1 MEVDEENSV
10 STSVIDPSAA
20 VIEDQTTNS
29 AIDLIPIQPVQ
40 PIASIPTIPP
50 IITPPV
56 VPPIAPIPTIVPIIV
71 PPIAPIPTVNPSI
84 PCSLAS
90 LPVRPPIL
98 KPPQPQNGEVR
109 PSDSDPD
116 HDDSGPNQTTAGSA
130 AEYEISEQS
139 KQVRE
144 RQEKAMQELLMKR
157 RAAALAVPTS
167 DMAVRTRLRRL
178 EKWKE
183 GTCLRMLMAKLDAE
197 GQLDR
202 LMKAHEDEEAAASVT
217 KEEAG
222 DDIPYPFL
230 TEGSKALLQAR
241 GAIAK
246 YSVVR
251 AALRLQRARRR
262 RDDPDEDLDAEVD
275 WALRQAGSLV
285 LDCSEIGDDRPLSGC
300 SMPQVRKVCTLNG
313 HTERLTDVAF
323 SPIDNYISTGS
334 ADRTAKL
341 WNAEGHL
348 DRLARIAFHP
358 SGKYLG
364 TASYDKTWRLWDID
378 TGEELLLQ
386 EGHNRSMYGIS
397 FHHGGSLAATCG
409 LDALAGMGPS
419 VLSVSFSPNG
429 YHLATGC
436 EDNTC
441 CIWDL
446 RKRKSLYIIPAH
458 ANIIYQ
464 VKFEPQEG
472 YFLVTASYDTT
483 AKVWSSRDFK
493 PVKTLSGHEAQMD
506 SALQLFHVIGQSSYG
521 IMEVDEE
528 NSVSTSVTDP
538 SAAVIEDQTTNSAI
552 DLIPIQPVQP
562 IAPIPTIPPI
572 ITPPVVPPIAPI
584 PTIVPIITPPIVPPI
599 APIPTVNPSIPR
611 PLASLPVRPPILKP
625 PQPQNGEVRPSDS
638 DSDHDDSGPN
648 RTTAGSAAEYEISEQ
663 SKQVRERQ
671 EKAMQE
677 LLMKRRAA
685 ALAVPTNDMAVR
697 ARLRRLGE
705 PITLFGERE
714 MERRDR
720 LRMLMAKLDA
730 EGQLDRL
737 MKAHEDE
744 EAAASVT
751 KEEAEDDIQY
761 PFFTEGSKA
770 LLQARGEIAKY
781 SVVRAALRL
790 QRARRRRD
798 DPDEDLYAEVD
809 WALRQAGSLG
819 HTERLT
825 DVAFSPMD
833 NYISTGSADRT
844 AKLWNAEGS
853 LLKTFGGH
861 LDRLARIAFH
871 PSGKYLGTAS
881 YDKTWRLWDIDT
893 GEELLLQEGHSRSV
907 YGISF
912 HHDGSL
918 AATCGLDAL
927 ARVWDLRS
935 GRSILAL
942 EGHVKPVLSV
952 SFSPNGYHLATG
964 CEDNTCR
971 IWDLRKRKSL
981 YIIPAHANIISQVK
995 FEPQEGYF
1003 LVTASYDTTAKVWS
1017 SRDFKPVKT
1026 LSGHEAQVT
1035 SLDVVGDGQCI
1046 ATVSRDRTI
1055 KLWSS
1060 KSNGKEKA
1068 MDID

>member
-40 PIASIPTIPP
+40 PTASIPTIPP

-56 VPPIAPIPTIVPIIV
+56 VPPIAPIPTIVPIITPPIV

-84 PCSLAS
+84 PRPLAS

-109 PSDSDPD
+109 PSDSDSD
-116 HDDSGPNQTTAGSA
+116 HDDSGPNRTTAGSA

-139 KQVRE
+139 KQGRE

-157 RAAALAVPTS
+157 RAAALAVPTN
-167 DMAVRTRLRRL
+167 DMAVRARLRRL
-178 EKWKE
+178 GEPITLFGE
-183 GTCLRMLMAKLDAE
+183 REMERRDRLRMLMAKLDAE

-217 KEEAG
+217 KEEAE

-300 SMPQVRKVCTLNG
+300 SFSHDGKMLATCNG
-313 HTERLTDVAF
+313 QKL
-323 SPIDNYISTGS
+323 PIG
-334 ADRTAKL
+334 
-341 WNAEGHL
+341 EE
-348 DRLARIAFHP
+348 AFHNAKNRFWAEINGF
-358 SGKYLG
+358 SC
-364 TASYDKTWRLWDID
+364 DI
-378 TGEELLLQ
+378 
-386 EGHNRSMYGIS
+386 
-397 FHHGGSLAATCG
+397 SL
-409 LDALAGMGPS
+409 PK
-419 VLSVSFSPNG
+419 
-429 YHLATGC
+429 GC
-436 EDNTC
+436 
-441 CIWDL
+441 
-446 RKRKSLYIIPAH
+446 
-458 ANIIYQ
+458 
-464 VKFEPQEG
+464 
-472 YFLVTASYDTT
+472 
-483 AKVWSSRDFK
+483 
-493 PVKTLSGHEAQMD
+493 
-506 SALQLFHVIGQSSYG
+506 

-599 APIPTVNPSIPR
+599 APIPAVNPSIPR

-770 LLQARGEIAKY
+770 LLQARGAIAKY

-798 DPDEDLYAEVD
+798 DPDEDLDAEVD
-809 WALRQAGSLG
+809 WALRQAGSLVLDCSEIGDDRPLSGCSFSRDGKMLATCASSGVAKIWSMPQVRKVCTLKG

>member
-1 MEVDEENSV
+1 
-10 STSVIDPSAA
+10 
-20 VIEDQTTNS
+20 
-29 AIDLIPIQPVQ
+29 
-40 PIASIPTIPP
+40 
-50 IITPPV
+50 
-56 VPPIAPIPTIVPIIV
+56 
-71 PPIAPIPTVNPSI
+71 
-84 PCSLAS
+84 
-90 LPVRPPIL
+90 
-98 KPPQPQNGEVR
+98 
-109 PSDSDPD
+109 
-116 HDDSGPNQTTAGSA
+116 
-130 AEYEISEQS
+130 
-139 KQVRE
+139 
-144 RQEKAMQELLMKR
+144 
-157 RAAALAVPTS
+157 
-167 DMAVRTRLRRL
+167 
-178 EKWKE
+178 
-183 GTCLRMLMAKLDAE
+183 
-197 GQLDR
+197 
-202 LMKAHEDEEAAASVT
+202 
-217 KEEAG
+217 
-222 DDIPYPFL
+222 
-230 TEGSKALLQAR
+230 
-241 GAIAK
+241 
-246 YSVVR
+246 
-251 AALRLQRARRR
+251 
-262 RDDPDEDLDAEVD
+262 
-275 WALRQAGSLV
+275 
-285 LDCSEIGDDRPLSGC
+285 
-300 SMPQVRKVCTLNG
+300 
-313 HTERLTDVAF
+313 
-323 SPIDNYISTGS
+323 
-334 ADRTAKL
+334 
-341 WNAEGHL
+341 
-348 DRLARIAFHP
+348 
-358 SGKYLG
+358 
-364 TASYDKTWRLWDID
+364 
-378 TGEELLLQ
+378 
-386 EGHNRSMYGIS
+386 
-397 FHHGGSLAATCG
+397 
-409 LDALAGMGPS
+409 
-419 VLSVSFSPNG
+419 
-429 YHLATGC
+429 
-436 EDNTC
+436 
-441 CIWDL
+441 
-446 RKRKSLYIIPAH
+446 
-458 ANIIYQ
+458 
-464 VKFEPQEG
+464 
-472 YFLVTASYDTT
+472 
-483 AKVWSSRDFK
+483 
-493 PVKTLSGHEAQMD
+493 
-506 SALQLFHVIGQSSYG
+506 
-521 IMEVDEE
+521 MEVDEE

-798 DPDEDLYAEVD
+798 DPDEDLDAEVD
-809 WALRQAGSLG
+809 WALRQAGSLVLDCSEIGDDRPLSGCSFSRDGKMLATCASSGVAKIWSMPQVRKVCTLKG